1 MKIGLIL
8 FRTLFAFTL
17 IILGLRGIIEVNG
30 NKVKITETIDRFEKE
45 ILAPYNLNMNLQL
58 LKEHPI
64 EIIYFQNICLIYGA
78 FLLIFGLSLSKAF
91 ISSCLLL
98 EFLLVS
104 NIYFNRDYN
113 TIKYNSIM
121 ISLLGAILTINK

>member
-1 MKIGLIL
+1 MKIGLIF
-8 FRTLFAFTL
+8 FRTLFALTL
-17 IILGLRGIIEVNG
+17 IILGLRGIIEVNN
-30 NKVKITETIDRFEKE
+30 NKTKITETIERFEKE

-64 EIIYFQNICLIYGA
+64 EIIYFQNLCLIYGA
-78 FLLIFGLSLSKAF
+78 FILLFGLSLSKAF

-113 TIKYNSIM
+113 TIKYNSIL
-121 ISLLGAILTINK
+121 ISILGAILTIIK